1 VNLTMYRFRFN
12 SNVTTHT
19 EYATGNDFCKSFAD
33 DLQPL
38 YLLAF
43 LLTGTHT
50 DAERCFVATV
60 EDAYSANDVF
70 KGWEHSWS
78 KRRLIINAIRLVFS
92 APTEKH
98 GKPDSWCPS
107 NAALLKF
114 CEVDALAR
122 LIPPF
127 QRFVFVMCVLERYS
141 ERECALLLGRTPR
154 DVVEARLLAL
164 WQLSGFS
171 PAVIKAAG

>member
-1 VNLTMYRFRFN
+1 MYRFRFN
-12 SNVTTHT
+12 PNAATHS
-19 EYATGNDFCKSFAD
+19 EYATGNDFCKNFVD

-60 EDAYSANDVF
+60 EDASNANDVF

-78 KRRLIINAIRLVFS
+78 KRCLIINAIRVVFS
-92 APTEKH
+92 TPVEKH
-98 GKPDSWCPS
+98 GKPDSWCAS

-114 CEVDALAR
+114 SEVDALAK
-122 LIPPF
+122 LNPPF

-154 DVVEARLLAL
+154 EVAEARRLAL

-171 PAVIKAAG
+171 PALMKAAG